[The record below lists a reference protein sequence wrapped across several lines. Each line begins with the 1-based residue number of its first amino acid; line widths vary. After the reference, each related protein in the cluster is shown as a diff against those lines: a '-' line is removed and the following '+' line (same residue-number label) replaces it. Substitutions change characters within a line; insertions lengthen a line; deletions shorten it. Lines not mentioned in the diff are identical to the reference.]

1 MVRLTNLSK
10 QFKLEIED
18 NGIGFDVEKSDFDG
32 IGIQNIKKR
41 ADLING
47 EIIFESVLNK
57 GTKLTLIFPYT

>member
-1 MVRLTNLSK
+1 M
-10 QFKLEIED
+10 EIED